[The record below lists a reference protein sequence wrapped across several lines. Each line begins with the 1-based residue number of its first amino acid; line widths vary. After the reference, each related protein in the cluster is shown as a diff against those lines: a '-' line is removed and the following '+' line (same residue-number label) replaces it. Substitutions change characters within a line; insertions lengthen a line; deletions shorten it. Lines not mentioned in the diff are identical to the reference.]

1 MDNLIRAIYLLYSYN
16 PEQYIRQIRFLNKEV
31 EIIYINDTK
40 TCCFFQEIG
49 DINNF
54 YKKLASQLDSIIN
67 INNINKTPNKN
78 NKILNVKYEEFYSFS
93 YKYAVFNF

>member
-1 MDNLIRAIYLLYSYN
+1 M
-16 PEQYIRQIRFLNKEV
+16 F
-31 EIIYINDTK
+31 
-40 TCCFFQEIG
+40 FFQEIR